1 MPRSM
6 FGLTSLWGALTV
18 LSLCGNASAQWFPG
32 SGSGSCGC
40 SSPTLM
46 GPPPIMRQSAFS
58 SASYSAAPMSVAS
71 YGYSDAVQCG
81 APIACTIDQPVQQM
95 QVVSVQNVAPAVTQQ
110 VVAVKQMQQMVQP
123 LMQDVAVT
131 EYRPVK
137 QMVSK
142 PVTTTDYI
150 DQPYTVMAPVTEQR
164 TAQVASV
171 DYQTVTEYKQVKKQ
185 VGGGWVTQ
193 NVPNTRVSAYQYD
206 NRQNVMGAMNRAS
219 YNMRSAFTPPYQQV
233 RQYQQPQTMTCTIP
247 CTRKVA
253 VPTTKQV
260 TYNVTRMQ
268 PTQSTRKVA
277 VTRTTYQQ
285 AEETVMQAVQ
295 VTKRMQVGTRISYV
309 PTGTSI
315 SSNPAGGGIGL
326 APTPIDT
333 STQATKPRTEQT
345 GDANGAINSDSL
357 NRKGAAL
364 EQTDPYGT
372 RLGDNSTPE
381 SSPAKTFTAASKP
394 SQAPSVVRVSQWV
407 ARTSTST
414 NPSSNPQPSGK
425 SAAISIA
432 DTAR

>member
-1 MPRSM
+1 MPRSL
-6 FGLTSLWGALTV
+6 FGLTSLWGGLAV

-58 SASYSAAPMSVAS
+58 SASYGAAPVSMAS
-71 YGYSDAVQCG
+71 YGYGDAVQCG

-95 QVVSVQNVAPAVTQQ
+95 QVVHVQAVAPPVTQQ
-110 VVAVKQMQQMVQP
+110 VVAVKQMQQVVQP

-142 PVTTTDYI
+142 PVTTTEYVE
-150 DQPYTVMAPVTEQR
+150 QPYTVMTPVTEQR
-164 TAQVASV
+164 TAQVATV
-171 DYQTVTEYKQVKKQ
+171 DYQTVTEYKTVKKQ

-193 NVPNTRVSAYQYD
+193 NVPTNRVSAYQYD
-206 NRQNVMGAMNRAS
+206 NRQNVLGAMNRAS

-233 RQYQQPQTMTCTIP
+233 RQYQQGQTMTCTIP

-253 VPTTKQV
+253 VPGMKQV

-285 AEETVMQAVQ
+285 AEVTVMAPVQ
-295 VTKRMQVGTRISYV
+295 VTKTMQVGTRISYA
-309 PTGTSI
+309 PAGTTI
-315 SSNPAGGGIGL
+315 SSNPASGGGIGL
-326 APTPIDT
+326 APTPIDQN
-333 STQATKPRTEQT
+333 SSATKPRTGEQT
-345 GDANGAINSDSL
+345 ANPKGGLDEGNF
-357 NRKGAAL
+357 NKQGAAI
-364 EQTDPYGT
+364 EQQDPYGS
-372 RLGDNSTPE
+372 RLGENSI
-381 SSPAKTFTAASKP
+381 PAKTFTAASKP